1 MILGVGHDP
10 RRFVSGVVACESNV
24 WPYVWL
30 GWGIKDEGRRNR
42 GSKRYFRCSC
52 HSGLPYY
59 DPLARNTLWCC
70 RGRGL
75 ALLAVIRLGHICF
88 THVAHGSCRGVT
100 QRQLRI
106 SS

>member
-1 MILGVGHDP
+1 MCGWGGALRMRDAATEDPNAILGV
-10 RRFVSGVVACESNV
+10 RATVV
-24 WPYVWL
+24 Y
-30 GWGIKDEGRRNR
+30 RN
-42 GSKRYFRCSC
+42 
-52 HSGLPYY
+52 L
-59 DPLARNTLWCC
+59 LARNTLWCC

-75 ALLAVIRLGHICF
+75 ALLAVTRQICF

>member
-1 MILGVGHDP
+1 MCGPMCGWGGALRMRDAATEDP
-10 RRFVSGVVACESNV
+10 NAISGVRATVV
-24 WPYVWL
+24 Y
-30 GWGIKDEGRRNR
+30 RN
-42 GSKRYFRCSC
+42 
-52 HSGLPYY
+52 
-59 DPLARNTLWCC
+59 PLARNTLWCC

-88 THVAHGSCRGVT
+88 THVAHGSCGGVT